1 MDQADL
7 NKESCGKCGRIQLT
21 KGEFQNDVIE
31 VNNPELEHSLTLAA
45 EIGTA
50 LLNENEGLK
59 QELHDIK
66 YRKLTLE
73 SELEEEIIKKDKL
86 IKELK
91 RQLKNDEEEKI
102 KIIKSFENKLKI
114 LEEQKEA
121 IIYQAEDEREELK
134 LKLYEKNN
142 FCTKCT
148 IYKDELQ
155 NILSSIKSLEATIEI
170 LQKDNEELQSKV
182 SYTDKHGSV
191 CLNCFP
197 PPSDCDLT
205 NNSDF
210 TTVVYKRRN
219 SKVSECVRNARGLQ
233 NVTCSQDTLETCN
246 PFDILSST
254 DEQESICHD
263 KEGSDKV
270 EPMEHKRMLLLA
282 DSHGRD
288 LAWNLNKHVKKYEAY
303 GFIKP
308 GGRAAQ
314 VLNQHNI
321 EGEKLN
327 SDDILVISCGTNDV
341 ARNEGNTMIDIVS
354 NRLKNYKKSK
364 VVLIDLPNRYDLAS
378 WSCVN
383 AETRRVNIELKIL
396 CDGLENVTLVEASKA
411 DRQLHTRHGMHF
423 NNKGKQWLV
432 QKICEAVAR
441 MDGEQSVF
449 EETSVSLH
457 GGESEEHTKPPEEE
471 EEHNLEHS
479 SIPAQTLSSGHNGF
493 LDK

>member
-1 MDQADL
+1 MVQ
-7 NKESCGKCGRIQLT
+7 
-21 KGEFQNDVIE
+21 
-31 VNNPELEHSLTLAA
+31 
-45 EIGTA
+45 
-50 LLNENEGLK
+50 
-59 QELHDIK
+59 
-66 YRKLTLE
+66 
-73 SELEEEIIKKDKL
+73 
-86 IKELK
+86 
-91 RQLKNDEEEKI
+91 
-102 KIIKSFENKLKI
+102 
-114 LEEQKEA
+114 
-121 IIYQAEDEREELK
+121 
-134 LKLYEKNN
+134 
-142 FCTKCT
+142 
-148 IYKDELQ
+148 
-155 NILSSIKSLEATIEI
+155 
-170 LQKDNEELQSKV
+170 
-182 SYTDKHGSV
+182 
-191 CLNCFP
+191 
-197 PPSDCDLT
+197 
-205 NNSDF
+205 
-210 TTVVYKRRN
+210 N
-219 SKVSECVRNARGLQ
+219 SKVSEYVRNARGLQ

-364 VVLIDLPNRYDLAS
+364 VVLIDLPNRYDFAS

-479 SIPAQTLSSGHNGF
+479 SIPAQTLSSGHN
-493 LDK
+493 